1 MVVVGRKFQYNQL
14 LLIIYTI
21 SAQIDFE
28 LGIIHFFYNITE
40 ANLHVNNNICISIF
54 VFESKLVVC

>member
-1 MVVVGRKFQYNQL
+1 MVVVGRKFQYNQ

-28 LGIIHFFYNITE
+28 LGFFHF
-40 ANLHVNNNICISIF
+40 L
-54 VFESKLVVC
+54 